1 MKTQVIIWSSHHDD
15 PDDDNDPND
24 DEDPDDGDLDDEDT
38 NDGDGDN
45 AGQSELLARGSH
57 LLQPARPSWLQK
69 EGDYPCDADDDDD
82 DVYGV
87 DHAED
92 DKVDQGDADDY
103 SANDDDHTLAG
114 EVHIMMICCWSCCCW
129 WWWCPLPM
137 IIMVVLQELLQEKL
151 TIAISNAEGFGLE

>member
-1 MKTQVIIWSSHHDD
+1 MKTPVIIWSSDHDD
-15 PDDDNDPND
+15 PDDNN

-38 NDGDGDN
+38 NDDDGDN

-69 EGDYPCDADDDDD
+69 EGGCRCDS

-103 SANDDDHTLAG
+103 SANDDDDDHHTLAG